1 MKDRLHYIDI
11 TKGLL
16 ILMVAYGHV
25 YYTICH
31 NYGFNNTYMTMIHN
45 VSNAWVAFYMPAFFV
60 ITGMCSNFN
69 KDIKSFVYSNMK
81 TILLP
86 AFTLGLI
93 IHAIGWILADKD
105 FYIGLKVFLKG
116 VSYWFLFALFVA
128 KTLFYVLNRYLGSLK
143 KLGIVT
149 IALYCIFGIVHEY
162 LPNVPNYWCWIHA
175 IGLIPFLTLGQ
186 VLKRQ
191 DVLGNKKAVVISGG
205 VYLVILV
212 LYTLLEVRI
221 PRITGGIYLPIIQL
235 LPHLVLSATGSI
247 LILAICKFIHQAQWL
262 ESLGKHSLVIY
273 CLHEGML
280 SILAPWIGNNIVQAT
295 PQQAFVYYTMIL
307 IYVVVMSWLIS
318 VLLNKK
324 PQSIIIGK
332 K

>member
-31 NYGFNNTYMTMIHN
+31 NYGFNNAYMTMIHN

-128 KTLFYVLNRYLGSLK
+128 KTIYYILNRYMSSLK
-143 KLGIVT
+143 KISIAT

-162 LPNVPNYWCWIHA
+162 FPNFPNYWCWIHA
-175 IGLIPFLTLGQ
+175 LGLIPFLTLGQ
-186 VLKRQ
+186 ILKKQNVLE
-191 DVLGNKKAVVISGG
+191 NKKSVAILGSA
-205 VYLVILV
+205 YLIILV
-212 LYTLLEVRI
+212 LYIFLGIRI

-235 LPHLVLSATGSI
+235 FPHLLLSATGAI
-247 LILAICKFIHQAQWL
+247 LILAICKFICHAQWL

-280 SILAPWIGNNIVQAT
+280 SIIGSMIGKNVAQAT
-295 PQQAFVYYTMIL
+295 SQQAFVYYTMSL

-318 VLLNKK
+318 ILLNKK
-324 PQSIIIGK
+324 PLSIIIGK